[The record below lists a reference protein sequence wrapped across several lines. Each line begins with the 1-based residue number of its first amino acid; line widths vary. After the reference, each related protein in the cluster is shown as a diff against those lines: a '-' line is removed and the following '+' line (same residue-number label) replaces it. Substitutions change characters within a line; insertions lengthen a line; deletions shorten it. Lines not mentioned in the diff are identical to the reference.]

1 MDLQQQTNFER
12 KYYLIKSKKYKNIII
27 NHLLIWLKRFW
38 YDKAMDTFILFFFLI
53 FLLPDHGTNS
63 IYFIWLSI

>member
-12 KYYLIKSKKYKNIII
+12 KYYLIKSKKYKKNIII

-38 YDKAMDTFILFFFLI
+38 YDKGMDTLIFCYQSMVQILFI
-53 FLLPDHGTNS
+53 SSG
-63 IYFIWLSI
+63 